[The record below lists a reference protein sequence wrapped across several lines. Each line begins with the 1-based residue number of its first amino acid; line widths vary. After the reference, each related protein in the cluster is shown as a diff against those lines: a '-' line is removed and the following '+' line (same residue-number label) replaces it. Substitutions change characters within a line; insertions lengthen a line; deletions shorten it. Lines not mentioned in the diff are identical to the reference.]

1 MAGDTEKSPPHYAST
16 MNQHIPFSTT
26 LGIMNI
32 KQMFSFPTTKAA
44 LNASFGTG
52 KDADAVGSRQ
62 GNVLWGT
69 NGVMITKVSE
79 TPLVRVDVTRYVAR

>member
-1 MAGDTEKSPPHYAST
+1 

-26 LGIMNI
+26 LGIMNK

-52 KDADAVGSRQ
+52 EDADAVGSRQ
-62 GNVLWGT
+62 GNVIWGT